1 MTNNTLAMSIRAKKL
16 AVLMRAAR
24 QKARKSAS
32 DCADALGISLEE
44 YESFEIGEKSPSL
57 PQAELL
63 AYSLN
68 IPLEHFIG
76 DGLVE
81 DPKHSTQPHTPEQL
95 VLLRQRMVG
104 VMVKKA
110 RLDAGLSLA
119 NIADELGIEISLLEA
134 YELGESP
141 IPLPVLEAFA
151 HIYERSIKD
160 FQDTHG
166 PVGQWIRQQ
175 AIVRDILELPQ
186 ELQTFVCLP
195 VNRPYIELAKRL
207 SEMSVEKL
215 RAVAEGLLEIT
226 L

>member
-1 MTNNTLAMSIRAKKL
+1 MTNNTLAMSIRSKKL

-24 QKARKSAS
+24 QKAGKSTS
-32 DCADALGISLEE
+32 ECADALGIPLEE
-44 YESFEIGEKSPSL
+44 YESHELGETSPSL
-57 PQAELL
+57 PQMELL

-68 IPLEHFIG
+68 IPLDHFYG
-76 DGLVE
+76 DGLI
-81 DPKHSTQPHTPEQL
+81 DNPNQLGQQYKPEQL

-110 RLDAGLSLA
+110 RLQAGLDLA
-119 NIADELGIEISLLEA
+119 NVADDMGVEFGLLEE
-134 YELGESP
+134 YELGETP

-151 HIYERSIKD
+151 HTYGRSVKD
-160 FQDTHG
+160 FQDKNG
-166 PVGQWIRQQ
+166 PVGKWIRQQ
-175 AIVRDILELPQ
+175 AVVREILELPP
-186 ELQTFVCLP
+186 ELQAFVCLP

>member
-1 MTNNTLAMSIRAKKL
+1 MTNNTLAISIRAKKL
-16 AVLMRAAR
+16 AVLIRAAR
-24 QKARKSAS
+24 QNAGKSAAE
-32 DCADALGISLEE
+32 CADALGISREA
-44 YESFEIGEKSPSL
+44 YESYELGETSLSL

-63 AYSLN
+63 AYFLN
-68 IPLEHFIG
+68 VPLERFYG
-76 DGLVE
+76 DGSVL
-81 DPKHSTQPHTPEQL
+81 DSKDADRPYNPAQL

-110 RLDAGLSLA
+110 RVDAGLSLSSVA
-119 NIADELGIEISLLEA
+119 EMGLDTNLLEE
-134 YELGESP
+134 YELGEKP

-151 HIYERSIKD
+151 HSYGRSIKD
-160 FQDTHG
+160 FQDKHG

-175 AIVRDILELPQ
+175 AVVREVLELPPD
-186 ELQTFVCLP
+186 LQAFVCLP

-207 SEMSVEKL
+207 SEMSVDKL